1 MTTLTWNSLSLKII
15 PVHSKGD
22 QSWVFIGRTD
32 SKAEIPILWPLH
44 AKCWLIGK
52 DSDVGRDWGQEEKG
66 TTEDK
71 VAEWH
76 HGLSGRESEWTLG
89 DGDGQ
94 GGLACCDSWGPKESD
109 TTERL
114 SWTEDATHCWLYT
127 QQSFPVKLPYSCC
140 LLTPTIPSHSSKVT
154 VSPTYPSIFLK
165 NPFLFD
171 FEMPAAFVVSG
182 FSLLQWSFW
191 LKSFWLKSG
200 FFFFFD
206 SFVWP
211 GVGSGLDFPY
221 GTLSFLAR

>member
-1 MTTLTWNSLSLKII
+1 MAT
-15 PVHSKGD
+15 HS
-22 QSWVFIGRTD
+22 S
-32 SKAEIPILWPLH
+32 ILAWRNP
-44 AKCWLIGK
+44 W
-52 DSDVGRDWGQEEKG
+52 SRQ
-66 TTEDK
+66 
-71 VAEWH
+71 
-76 HGLSGRESEWTLG
+76 
-89 DGDGQ
+89 
-94 GGLACCDSWGPKESD
+94 ESD

-182 FSLLQWSFW
+182 DSLLQWSFW

-200 FFFFFD
+200 FFFFFFFFFLQFRMARSWIRIGLSIWD
-206 SFVWP
+206 SVIP
-211 GVGSGLDFPY
+211 GQITNC
-221 GTLSFLAR
+221 TLQILWTLLFMNLGIQAVLWKSSLLQHNKELF